1 MAAHT
6 VREHQVRY
14 GGPTIAAREDET
26 LLAAAL
32 RAGLDVPSSCRTG
45 TCRSCMALLER
56 GEVRYIV
63 EWPGLIPEERAQ
75 GWVLPCVAQAR
86 SDVVLSLPVV

>member
-1 MAAHT
+1 MA
-6 VREHQVRY
+6 EHLVDY
-14 GGPTIAAREDET
+14 GGHTITAREDET

-45 TCRSCMALLER
+45 TCRTCIALLER
-56 GEVRYIV
+56 GKVHYIV

-86 SDVVLSLPVV
+86 SEVALGVPAQ

>member
-1 MAAHT
+1 MAEHS
-6 VREHQVRY
+6 VREYSIRY
-14 GGPTIAAREDET
+14 GDSIIAAREDET
-26 LLAAAL
+26 LLDAAL

-45 TCRSCMALLER
+45 TCRTCIALLEH
-56 GEVRYIV
+56 GQVHYTV

-86 SDVVLSLPVV
+86 SDIALDVPAA

>member
-1 MAAHT
+1 MT
-6 VREHQVRY
+6 EYTIDY
-14 GGPTIAAREDET
+14 GGHRIAARADET

-32 RAGLDVPSSCRTG
+32 RAGLDVPNSCRTG

-56 GEVRYIV
+56 GEFRYVI

-75 GWVLPCVAQAR
+75 GWMLPCVARAC
-86 SDVVLSLPVV
+86 SDLAIAFPAK

>member
-1 MAAHT
+1 MAD
-6 VREHQVRY
+6 HQVRY
-14 GGPTIAAREDET
+14 GQHVITAREDET

-45 TCRSCMALLER
+45 TCRTCIALLER
-56 GEVRYIV
+56 GSIDYVV

-75 GWVLPCVAQAR
+75 GWTLPCVAQAR
-86 SDVVLSLPVV
+86 SDVELAFAAK